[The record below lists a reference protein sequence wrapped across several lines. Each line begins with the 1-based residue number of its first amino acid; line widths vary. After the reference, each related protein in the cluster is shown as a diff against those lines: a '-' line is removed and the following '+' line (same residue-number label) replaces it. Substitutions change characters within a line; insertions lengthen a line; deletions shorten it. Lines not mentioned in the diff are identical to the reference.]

1 MKIGVISDTHISDK
15 TQELPVK
22 IKEAFKGVDMII
34 HVGDLVELS
43 VLEKLRKIC
52 SDVRG
57 VCGNMDPQEV
67 RKTLREKE
75 IITAGK
81 YRIGVMHG
89 IGAPVNLIDVT
100 TEAFKNDRVDAIIF
114 GHSHNGLNMV
124 KNGILY
130 FNPGS
135 PTDKVYAK
143 VNSVGII
150 EVNDKIEGRIIEI

>member
-1 MKIGVISDTHISDK
+1 
-15 TQELPVK
+15 
-22 IKEAFKGVDMII
+22 
-34 HVGDLVELS
+34 
-43 VLEKLRKIC
+43 
-52 SDVRG
+52 
-57 VCGNMDPQEV
+57 
-67 RKTLREKE
+67 
-75 IITAGK
+75 
-81 YRIGVMHG
+81 MHG